1 MEHEES
7 FSDFLSVSQRFP
19 PFFNCVDPY
28 PQSCV
33 TRIQFGF
40 IATAPTAPVSHVS
53 ASEEYFPFVMIKAYN
68 SNIHESENLSSK

>member
-1 MEHEES
+1 MKKVLVI
-7 FSDFLSVSQRFP
+7 FCQSVERFP
-19 PFFNCVDPY
+19 PFINCVDPY

-33 TRIQFGF
+33 TRIQFVF

>member
-1 MEHEES
+1 MKKVLVI
-7 FSDFLSVSQRFP
+7 FCQSVKRLP

-33 TRIQFGF
+33 TRIQFVF
-40 IATAPTAPVSHVS
+40 IATAPTVPVSHVS
-53 ASEEYFPFVMIKAYN
+53 ASEEFFPFVMIKAYN